1 MYIKEKFHA
10 NLSVIRE
17 QKEQLGEA
25 KDEREYGYEGDMAI
39 TQLKTICRNAENLL
53 KMMKPDTDL
62 PEWVQSKI
70 TKSEDYIS
78 TAHDYLASEMN
89 EETEHLGEATLG
101 GEKYKSK
108 RNPNNRKSTK
118 SKEKI
123 NAAVSSSYGGVADA
137 TGNKRKRLLQKG
149 KAAFDVG
156 LAQKYAA
163 KKK

>member
-1 MYIKEKFHA
+1 MDIKENFH
-10 NLSVIRE
+10 NKLQTIRE
-17 QKEQLGEA
+17 GTEQLSEV

-89 EETEHLGEATLG
+89 E
-101 GEKYKSK
+101 
-108 RNPNNRKSTK
+108 
-118 SKEKI
+118 
-123 NAAVSSSYGGVADA
+123 
-137 TGNKRKRLLQKG
+137 
-149 KAAFDVG
+149 
-156 LAQKYAA
+156 
-163 KKK
+163 